1 MPIRPVFAAD
11 LLTLFDPLESGLSRR
26 AETALAR
33 GGRAWLAEQDGQ
45 LHGLAITDAAQASVL
60 AWQACA
66 GAVGQ
71 EGLRQLLRV
80 AEQWL
85 FAQGCDEIWL
95 DLHADSAAAAVECL
109 RPLGWGDVGSQV
121 DGHRRFAKRA
131 PYAVRPMQPSDVPAV
146 LALQAQAYADHA
158 FYPEP
163 PGVYLD
169 RLTLAPDLCLVAV
182 DANGQLLGYLVSH
195 PWHEGAPPSL
205 HAQLGQL
212 PPHADCWYLHDCAVS
227 RAAHGRGV
235 AAVLYEAASGHAA
248 RRGLQRAAL
257 VAVGDAAGYWA
268 RWGYVVQE
276 RPELAAKL
284 ASYGPE
290 ARYMARAL

>member
-1 MPIRPVFAAD
+1 
-11 LLTLFDPLESGLSRR
+11 
-26 AETALAR
+26 
-33 GGRAWLAEQDGQ
+33 
-45 LHGLAITDAAQASVL
+45 
-60 AWQACA
+60 
-66 GAVGQ
+66 
-71 EGLRQLLRV
+71 
-80 AEQWL
+80 
-85 FAQGCDEIWL
+85 
-95 DLHADSAAAAVECL
+95 
-109 RPLGWGDVGSQV
+109 
-121 DGHRRFAKRA
+121 
-131 PYAVRPMQPSDVPAV
+131 MQPSDVPAV
-146 LALQAQAYADHA
+146 LAVQAQAYADHA
-158 FYPEP
+158 FDPEP

-284 ASYGPE
+284 AGYGPE
-290 ARYMARAL
+290 ARYMARPL